1 MLDIFA
7 TTNKDKLMCNLFF
20 RFVSKVLFPHIPLTP
35 QPPLAWLPFP
45 TALAKVI
52 KDLHVF
58 LNPVDVFFP
67 NLICLLS
74 GISYLRPFSLLESLS
89 PVVFMTP
96 HSSTSSTAVFLLQT
110 VGVPKYRLE
119 ELKGLKKAGILMVMV
134 YYSEMNKLKS
144 AKVKGAWRKVHKKTS
159 TNSRC
164 LLPMKL
170 HALILPAM
178 ICDVL

>member
-1 MLDIFA
+1 MLDVFA

-35 QPPLAWLPFP
+35 QSLAWLPFP

-74 GISYLRPFSLLESLS
+74 GISYLQPFCLLESLS
-89 PVVFMTP
+89 PVVFMIP

-110 VGVPKYRLE
+110 VLGSLR
-119 ELKGLKKAGILMVMV
+119 
-134 YYSEMNKLKS
+134 
-144 AKVKGAWRKVHKKTS
+144 T
-159 TNSRC
+159 
-164 LLPMKL
+164 
-170 HALILPAM
+170 
-178 ICDVL
+178 D